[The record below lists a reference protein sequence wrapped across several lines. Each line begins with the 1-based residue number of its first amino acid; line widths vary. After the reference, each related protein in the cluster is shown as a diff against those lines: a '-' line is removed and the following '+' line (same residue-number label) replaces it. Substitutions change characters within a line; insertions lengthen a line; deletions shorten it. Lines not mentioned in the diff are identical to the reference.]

1 MGAHRGHRGSSS
13 PSASHDGESGSL
25 HALSVDAPS
34 MPTGSEP
41 GPGAGNS
48 GTYADD
54 GMKFAESNEKTS
66 DPVSSIASV
75 NGGASQPISSRRGS
89 TGIKPHN
96 PPFSPPS
103 GSGNKGPAMASFD
116 IPPSPDRS
124 LLDPAESFQ
133 SRKGDSEEVNE
144 KPSTATKSKMSTSTA
159 RRPEANRPSTKAAM
173 TGSTTRTASAPKP
186 ARGSAPG
193 RRGAAVASARPVR
206 RSGTLE
212 RRPKGTEP
220 EQTQAPV
227 DDEALLDDARAKTPA
242 APLAKEPLAASD
254 IDIGMLDDEGAAAEE
269 AAAIRPR
276 PEMLEPEPTTAEFI
290 DLEFTPLSRPDSPRT
305 NADRELK
312 DIEEGGGDS
321 MLARY
326 FRDMALHPVMG
337 PEEELETARAVERTE
352 IDHWVAL
359 LSYLPAAE
367 FVLDAL
373 CEDVT
378 KAGEDEVKAPQV
390 EELQKLVKIAK
401 KQKYKLAP
409 EHEKAWAQLSSELAT
424 VIRLP
429 DSDRLWMSRASSIAR
444 DLVREPDFEEDTI
457 ADTEEG
463 APIRPPRPT
472 LPMSPSY
479 KRYLDRVEKTFQA
492 QHDAKNRFVKAN
504 LRLVV
509 SIARRYNRG
518 RLPLIDLI
526 QEGNIGLMKAVER
539 FDHNR
544 GYRFSTYASWWIR
557 HAISRALADKGR
569 AVRIPVHMLDTYNRV
584 ARATQAIIARTGHEP
599 TIEELEKETG
609 VPREKLDKVK
619 DFYAETPFSLDR
631 PVGDEDGR
639 KFIDFLQEENAL
651 SPFDHLANRKWS
663 DEVRRLLT
671 TLTPIES
678 RIIRWRFG
686 LDDEDELTL
695 KEIGDKYNLSRERIR
710 QLQEQALVKI
720 RKQMRDYY

>member
-1 MGAHRGHRGSSS
+1 MQHNVATR
-13 PSASHDGESGSL
+13 
-25 HALSVDAPS
+25 V
-34 MPTGSEP
+34 
-41 GPGAGNS
+41 
-48 GTYADD
+48 
-54 GMKFAESNEKTS
+54 AE
-66 DPVSSIASV
+66 
-75 NGGASQPISSRRGS
+75 R
-89 TGIKPHN
+89 
-96 PPFSPPS
+96 
-103 GSGNKGPAMASFD
+103 
-116 IPPSPDRS
+116 
-124 LLDPAESFQ
+124 
-133 SRKGDSEEVNE
+133 
-144 KPSTATKSKMSTSTA
+144 
-159 RRPEANRPSTKAAM
+159 
-173 TGSTTRTASAPKP
+173 
-186 ARGSAPG
+186 
-193 RRGAAVASARPVR
+193 
-206 RSGTLE
+206 
-212 RRPKGTEP
+212 
-220 EQTQAPV
+220 
-227 DDEALLDDARAKTPA
+227 
-242 APLAKEPLAASD
+242 PLAAVPARPASSV
-254 IDIGMLDDEGAAAEE
+254 GRAGAATAAPNLAEVDLLE
-269 AAAIRPR
+269 DDAHEETAVRPR
-276 PEMLEPEPTTAEFI
+276 PTDAATPASAEFI
-290 DLEFTPLSRPDSPRT
+290 DLDFGAVAERPAEPVAPRAATPGT
-305 NADRELK
+305 REM
-312 DIEEGGGDS
+312 DEGGGDS

-337 PEEELETARAVERTE
+337 PEEELDTAKNVERTE
-352 IDHWVAL
+352 IDHWVSL
-359 LSYLPAAE
+359 LAYVPAAE
-367 FVLDAL
+367 HILVSL
-373 CEDVT
+373 EEYVT
-378 KAGEDEVKAPQV
+378 KAGEEEVKAPQIAD
-390 EELQKLVKIAK
+390 LHRLVKLAK
-401 KQKYKLAP
+401 KQRGKLTADQERTWDKLAN
-409 EHEKAWAQLSSELAT
+409 ELAHA
-424 VIRLP
+424 VRLP
-429 DSDRLWMSRASSIAR
+429 DSDRIWMAKALQIANE
-444 DLVREPDFEEDTI
+444 LVREPDFEHDVSDRDD
-457 ADTEEG
+457 A
-463 APIRPPRPT
+463 AHPVRPT
-472 LPMSPSY
+472 LAMTHAY
-479 KRYLDRVEKTFQA
+479 RRYLEKVERTFQI

-651 SPFDHLANRKWS
+651 SPYEQLANRKWS

-710 QLQEQALVKI
+710 QLQEQALGKI
-720 RKQMRDYY
+720 RKQMRDY